1 MASLNELTAYM
12 KRLPACP
19 KGWLV
24 PVPKTHTDRH
34 GHDRRGL
41 PDHLRP
47 RRQDSGHL
55 LGRRPR
61 LLSRSFPKVGQ
72 LMDDAKAEV
81 LAFTAPGYAGQR
93 ARHLPRQN
101 RSNRLKVHRP
111 GTVATSQS
119 PAVCW
124 RLHSVLE

>member
-1 MASLNELTAYM
+1 MGMVAAVSGPSSPPDA
-12 KRLPACP
+12 
-19 KGWLV
+19 
-24 PVPKTHTDRH
+24 KTVATSWDDVR
-34 GHDRRGL
+34 DL
-41 PDHLRP
+41 
-47 RRQDSGHL
+47 S
-55 LGRRPR
+55 
-61 LLSRSFPKVGQ
+61 SRSFPKVGQ

-101 RSNRLKVHRP
+101 RSNWLKVYRP

-124 RLHSVLE
+124 RLHSMLE